1 MYEEASGMRSDP
13 IRGKTVRWSYQDGP
27 MAGKSFEH
35 SFGSDGNV
43 TWREITAEQKST
55 KPPTNGAPKPKTGK
69 PGAEPKAKY
78 EVALVNDDVWAVSYL
93 ASSGYTL
100 TSILDFA
107 SGTVVSF
114 ASNEKELVPQRGMFE
129 VAERV

>member
-1 MYEEASGMRSDP
+1 MASDP
-13 IRGKTVRWSYQDGP
+13 IRGKTIRWTYEDGP

-35 SFGSDGNV
+35 TFANDGTV
-43 TWREITAEQKST
+43 SWRETGGEEKKTTA
-55 KPPTNGAPKPKTGK
+55 KPPENGKSKSGKTAK
-69 PGAEPKAKY
+69 GATARY
-78 EVALVNDDVWAVSYL
+78 EVASVNDEVCAVSYL
-93 ASSGYTL
+93 AESGYTL
-100 TSILDFA
+100 TSVLDFD